1 MNGPYSRP
9 HATTVSAGTGCLQRN
24 GGLADFSFGRT
35 GIDDFGDTGN
45 PVHEDPFETSLE
57 GDRRRRTG
65 NAGSDELNGHEAG
78 FFVDVVKHDIA
89 VVGLN
94 RRADDFDDLFNLGSH
109 KAIVGTGIR
118 SSTV

>member
-1 MNGPYSRP
+1 
-9 HATTVSAGTGCLQRN
+9 
-24 GGLADFSFGRT
+24 
-35 GIDDFGDTGN
+35 
-45 PVHEDPFETSLE
+45 
-57 GDRRRRTG
+57 
-65 NAGSDELNGHEAG
+65 
-78 FFVDVVKHDIA
+78 VKHDIA